1 MKRFIL
7 IVLLGLVARGA
18 LAQESLEVAAKAWL
32 VQDYYSGAI
41 LAQQNADVPLEP
53 ASLTKMMTAYVVFEA
68 LQQGKLKLGNQPPYS
83 ESAAKTS
90 GERLPISPTQ
100 AATVEQLLQGMLT
113 LSAND
118 AALLLA
124 EATAGS
130 QEAFVEQMNK
140 TARRLGMKNTQFLNP
155 NGLPQKGHVSTAR
168 DMAILSVALIRDFP
182 AYYGIFRHKT
192 FNWLGRERAGQN
204 LLLWRDASVDGLK
217 TGTAGSSYSLAA
229 SAMRG
234 QRRVI
239 AVVLGASSNEA
250 RAIEAQKLLN
260 FGFLNFDT
268 PQVYKVG
275 QIINKQQVWQGL
287 ATEVAVQVPQTVY
300 LTVPKGSAS
309 KIQAKLLVRQ
319 HLIAPLR
326 KGQNLGRVNLSLDG
340 KTLLEIPVVAAE
352 TVESSGW
359 WGSTLDRIRWW
370 WKQ

>member
-1 MKRFIL
+1 MKRFIFIL
-7 IVLLGLVARGA
+7 LLGVMARSA
-18 LAQESLEVAAKAWL
+18 LALEPLDVAAKAWL
-32 VQDYYSGAI
+32 VQDYYSGSI
-41 LAQQNADVPLEP
+41 LAQQNADLPLEP
-53 ASLTKMMTAYVVFEA
+53 ASLTKMMTAYLVFEA
-68 LQQGKLKLGNQPPYS
+68 LQQGKLKLNTQPPYS
-83 ESAAKTS
+83 ENAAKTT
-90 GERLPISPTQ
+90 GQRFPISP
-100 AATVEQLLQGMLT
+100 AHPASVEQLLQGMLI

-130 QEAFVEQMNK
+130 QEAFVEAMNK
-140 TARRLGMKNTQFLNP
+140 TARRLGMKNTKFLNP

-168 DMAILSVALIRDFP
+168 DMAILSAALIRDFP
-182 AYYGIFRHKT
+182 AFYSVFRGKS
-192 FNWLGRERAGQN
+192 FNWLGRERTGQN

-217 TGTAGSSYSLAA
+217 TGTAGFSYSLAA
-229 SAMRG
+229 SAVRG
-234 QRRVI
+234 QRRVV

-268 PQVYKVG
+268 PQVYKAG
-275 QIINKQQVWQGL
+275 QIISKQQVWQGL
-287 ATEVAVQVPQTVY
+287 ATEVSVQVSQTVY

-309 KIQAKLLVRQ
+309 KIQAKLMARQ

-326 KGQNLGRVNLSLDG
+326 KGQHLGRVNLNLDG

-359 WGSTLDRIRWW
+359 WGSTIDRIRWW